1 MAAEALKTRVLTALL
16 LAPLFVAAVLLLRTE
31 ILAVVL
37 AVVVLLAADEWAALG
52 DLRERAHRLA
62 FVAYQGGLLGAAYL
76 LLDRPEWLIGLMGL
90 AVAWWVAAGIASIGR
105 RSPVAAQPGPR
116 PWLLAAAPA
125 LCALAWLALVRL
137 HGAGDAGPALVLA
150 LLVVI
155 WAADTGAYFA
165 GRALGRRH
173 PAGLQVIE
181 QRSVRHAC
189 RVLQSL
195 HHLAHTLLEGELRV
209 ESIHIGVA
217 VKANEHIDRF
227 SCRNLGCDRGAGLAA
242 PVGRVRA
249 RFCGASEAGDREQ
262 QQAGRKLLGR
272 HGPTSIGGTT
282 GSVATPDPSRR
293 LRMPHAHYNGN
304 SPQR

>member
-1 MAAEALKTRVLTALL
+1 MAAEALTTRVLTALL

-52 DLRERAHRLA
+52 GLRERAHRLA

-116 PWLLAAAPA
+116 LWLLAAAPA

-165 GRALGRRH
+165 GRALGHRRLAPMVSPGKTVEGLVGGLLAVAAVGIVLH
-173 PAGLQVIE
+173 RLGLAGQAPALAIVALCVVTAALSVAGDLFESHAKRVAGVKDSGRLLPGHGGVLDRIDSLLAGAPVFLLGILLLQ
-181 QRSVRHAC
+181 
-189 RVLQSL
+189 
-195 HHLAHTLLEGELRV
+195 
-209 ESIHIGVA
+209 
-217 VKANEHIDRF
+217 
-227 SCRNLGCDRGAGLAA
+227 RGA
-242 PVGRVRA
+242 P
-249 RFCGASEAGDREQ
+249 
-262 QQAGRKLLGR
+262 
-272 HGPTSIGGTT
+272 
-282 GSVATPDPSRR
+282 
-293 LRMPHAHYNGN
+293 
-304 SPQR
+304 